1 MNSRGRW
8 WRRLVGVLAASGVL
22 GGALGCEESSPEPG
36 GGGPVARL
44 EITPRGLL
52 LTAAGQE
59 RRLSVRA
66 YDAKGRVVP
75 APSLSWRAS
84 SPANIAVDGDGNVVA
99 QVANGASQIF
109 AESEGVTS
117 PPLLVAVT
125 ALPPGTLALT
135 DAKIVGEPRAT
146 DPNAAPEVGATYEV
160 VLTDVDPPA
169 PGTLVVSTE
178 AQPVG
183 GKVVAAERDGDQV
196 RVTLAVVPVQELFP
210 SLSIAEQI
218 DLSNV
223 EPEVPADLKDTY
235 EITRDGDTIRF
246 SPSSSMGS
254 SSGSLSQALK
264 YPGKL
269 PPFDDCEVDATG
281 VSQLPLTLSQA
292 PALSISQRFGLDF
305 VYTSGVGLER
315 LVAKGEFGAAYD
327 GTLTVAAAF
336 QGTVSCTKELAVIR
350 IPIAGALSWVV
361 SGVVP
366 ISVGFEL
373 GGKLT
378 LASVEVGAKAEA
390 KAKAE
395 FGVACPGGADCSFV
409 RGVTASTSAEPIW
422 KKPTANDLRVDA
434 SLAVFGKAEVGIG
447 NPIFP
452 QVRFSAVSARSGP
465 TLEGSFAPWTSQI
478 LDPGYASSYGLS
490 LVTKAGVGVDLPKV
504 LARFGLTDITIVE
517 LKGETELAVSPKG
530 TWTADRSSFVAGDT
544 VNFQVELDPATVEFP
559 PKLGLYNVKDIILV
573 RKVGTSSIVEAGRA
587 AASAGQTSF
596 TIPFTAT
603 DSGQT
608 SDFSAFLTTALLPF
622 DNLALELENGASPS
636 CVVTD
641 LGTLGGDCV
650 ANALNNNGLVVGQCT
665 AGSGKWD
672 HAFLWD
678 NGTMQDLGTFGGLVS
693 QAHGINDAKDV
704 VGLAA
709 VSDSSYRAFLWRDG
723 VMKNL
728 GTLGGSASSA
738 YAINQT
744 GHITGQSLHA
754 FLWVD
759 GTVTDLGSLHDISVG
774 YALNDADQVVGFTT
788 VPPPQPGTSPASHAC
803 LMSSSGIQDLGTGGG
818 NLSVARGI
826 NAAGLVVGWVINSAA
841 GTRRA
846 AHWSS
851 GSVTVLPGG
860 DESRAYGVNDSGV
873 IVGESAG
880 LAVRW
885 KDGKLEDLNALP
897 TTGSGLTLTSAR
909 AINKKGQIVGA
920 ATSGSAKRAFLL
932 SCGP

>member
-8 WRRLVGVLAASGVL
+8 WRRLVSVLAASGVI

-59 RRLSVRA
+59 RQLSVRA

-125 ALPPGTLALT
+125 DLPPGTLALT
-135 DAKIVGEPRAT
+135 DAQIVGDPQAT
-146 DPNAAPEVGATYEV
+146 DPNAGPEVGATYEV
-160 VLTDVDPPA
+160 VLADVDPPA

-183 GKVVAAERDGDQV
+183 GKVVSAERDGEQV
-196 RVTLAVVPVQELFP
+196 RVELAVVPVQELLP
-210 SLSIAEQI
+210 SLAIAELI

-246 SPSSSMGS
+246 SPLSSTGS
-254 SSGSLSQALK
+254 ASGSLSQPLK
-264 YPGKL
+264 SAGKL
-269 PPFDDCEVDATG
+269 PPFECEVDATG

-292 PALSISQRFGLDF
+292 PALSISQSFGLDF
-305 VYTSGVGLER
+305 VYTAGVGLER

-434 SLAVFGKAEVGIG
+434 SLAVFGMAEVGIG
-447 NPIFP
+447 NPVFP
-452 QVRFSAVSARSGP
+452 QVRFSAVTARSGP
-465 TLEGSFAPWTSQI
+465 TLEGSFAPWTAQI

-517 LKGETELAVSPKG
+517 LKGETELAQSPKG

-544 VNFQVELDPATVEFP
+544 VNFQIDLDPATVEFP
-559 PKLGLYNVKDIILV
+559 PKLGPYNVKELILV
-573 RKVGTSSIVEAGRA
+573 RKVGTSSVVEAGRA
-587 AASAGQTSF
+587 TAAAGQTSF
-596 TIPFTAT
+596 AIPFTAT

-608 SDFSAFLTTALLPF
+608 SDFSVFVRTALLPF
-622 DNLALELENGASPS
+622 DNLALELENASSPS

-650 ANALNNNGLVVGQCT
+650 ANALNNNGQVVGQCVP
-665 AGSGKWD
+665 AGGKWD
-672 HAFLWD
+672 HAFYWD

-693 QAHGINDAKDV
+693 QAQGINDAKDV

-709 VSDSSYRAFLWRDG
+709 VADSSYRAFLWRDG
-723 VMKNL
+723 TMKNL
-728 GTLGGSASSA
+728 GTLGGAGSLA
-738 YAINQT
+738 YAVNQA
-744 GHITGQSLHA
+744 GHVTGQSGHA
-754 FLWVD
+754 FLWAD
-759 GTVTDLGSLHDISVG
+759 GTMTDLGSLHDTSVG
-774 YALNDADQVVGFTT
+774 YGLNEADQVAGFTT
-788 VPPPQPGTSPASHAC
+788 LPPSQPGAPPRRTRAC
-803 LMSSSGIQDLGTGGG
+803 
-818 NLSVARGI
+818 
-826 NAAGLVVGWVINSAA
+826 
-841 GTRRA
+841 
-846 AHWSS
+846 
-851 GSVTVLPGG
+851 
-860 DESRAYGVNDSGV
+860 
-873 IVGESAG
+873 
-880 LAVRW
+880 
-885 KDGKLEDLNALP
+885 
-897 TTGSGLTLTSAR
+897 
-909 AINKKGQIVGA
+909 
-920 ATSGSAKRAFLL
+920 
-932 SCGP
+932 